1 MHSKPCCAK
10 RHRTK
15 KLRRIKS
22 TPQPPWI
29 KCELSQPSLYP
40 QNLTRWERERERD
53 ETGEIRT
60 ARTRTHAK
68 QHGHKCGFGALRGVR
83 ELSSHK
89 AKREGGKKERRKTM
103 RGVVRWWGWE
113 ENKTTA
119 PCCAPPATRC
129 GKRFFDRFCRLPPH
143 TAPGSRL
150 SSPLLLWSTG

>member
-40 QNLTRWERERERD
+40 QNLTRWEREREMRLGRFARL
-53 ETGEIRT
+53 EHAHTQNNTGINAVLERCGVCVNCPP
-60 ARTRTHAK
+60 TR
-68 QHGHKCGFGALRGVR
+68 RR
-83 ELSSHK
+83 EK
-89 AKREGGKKERRKTM
+89 GEKKERRKTM